1 MKIIKQLNDKE
12 LTIKLL
18 GELNTAT
25 APELEEV
32 IKNDLKDVTSLIFDF
47 AELEYLSSAGLR
59 ILLVAHK
66 LMSKDGKMA
75 LRHVNEAVMEVLD
88 ITGFV
93 NILDI
98 EKD

>member
-1 MKIIKQLNDKE
+1 MKIIQELNQQE
-12 LTIKLL
+12 LTLKLV
-18 GELNTAT
+18 GELNTVT
-25 APELEEV
+25 APDLERV
-32 IKNDLKDVTSLIFDF
+32 IKNDLGGINSLIFDF

-59 ILLVAHK
+59 ILLVAQK
-66 LMSKDGKMA
+66 IMAKQGKMT
-75 LRHVNEAVMEVLD
+75 LRHVSNDVMEVLD